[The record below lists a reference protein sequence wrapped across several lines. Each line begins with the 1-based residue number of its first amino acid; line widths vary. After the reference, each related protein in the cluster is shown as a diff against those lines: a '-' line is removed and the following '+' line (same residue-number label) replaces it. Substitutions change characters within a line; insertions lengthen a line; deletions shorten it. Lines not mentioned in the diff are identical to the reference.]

1 MSSVKTGFLAS
12 VAALAML
19 SATAHA
25 ADMPAPVQV
34 MYQPV
39 PVKEFSG
46 WYLRGDI
53 GMSNQKLKNL
63 DYFRFSQA
71 QSFSWLD
78 EGGFSSAPFFGL
90 GIGYQYN
97 DWLRFDL
104 TGEYRGKADFHALDR
119 FFNTVDGEFQ
129 TNDYRGTKS
138 EWLFLANA
146 YVDLGTW
153 WCVTPFIGAGVG
165 VAKINIDHFRDS
177 NVMAGG
183 GGYADSGSTT
193 NFAWA
198 LHAGLAYKVNPNF
211 TVELAYRY
219 LNMGDGETGI
229 AYNLNG
235 TTSNQVFTFKD
246 ITSHDIK
253 FGVRWALQDSAPG
266 VKPAFYA
273 PPPVSKGYYMP
284 QQQVITAPPAPVY
297 QPQPQYAPPPPSYQD
312 QPPLMRRG

>member
-1 MSSVKTGFLAS
+1 MSSVKTGLLAS
-12 VAALAML
+12 VAALAMFG
-19 SATAHA
+19 TIAHA
-25 ADMPAPVQV
+25 ADMPAPVQQV
-34 MYQPV
+34 IYQPV
-39 PVKEFSG
+39 PVQEFSG

-53 GMSNQKLKNL
+53 GMTNQQLKNL
-63 DYFRFSQA
+63 DYFRFSQTSGFA
-71 QSFSWLD
+71 WLD
-78 EGGFSSAPFFGL
+78 EGGFTSSPLFGL

-104 TGEYRGKADFHALDR
+104 TGEYRGKAEFHALDR
-119 FFNTVDGEFQ
+119 YNDGGTQ
-129 TNDYRGTKS
+129 RTNDYTATKR

-153 WCVTPFIGAGVG
+153 WCVTPFIGAGAG
-165 VAKINIDHFRDS
+165 FANITIDHFRDT
-177 NVMAGG
+177 NVTLAG
-183 GGYADSGSTT
+183 GGYADSGTVT

-235 TTSNQVFTFKD
+235 STSGQVFTFKD
-246 ITSHDIK
+246 ITSHDLK
-253 FGVRWALQDSAPG
+253 FGVRWSLQDSAPG

-273 PPPVSKGYYMP
+273 PPPVSKSYYTP
-284 QQQVITAPPAPVY
+284 PQQVITAPPAPVY
-297 QPQPQYAPPPPSYQD
+297 QPQPQYAPPPPYQQE

>member
-53 GMSNQKLKNL
+53 GMTNQQLKNL

-71 QSFSWLD
+71 TGFAWLD
-78 EGGFSSAPFFGL
+78 EGGFTSSPLFGL

-97 DWLRFDL
+97 DWLRFDV
-104 TGEYRGKADFHALDR
+104 TGEYRGKAEFHALDR
-119 FFNTVDGEFQ
+119 FINAGVPNS
-129 TNDYRGTKS
+129 NDYTGTKR
-138 EWLFLANA
+138 EWLFMANA
-146 YVDLGTW
+146 YIDLGTW
-153 WCVTPFIGAGVG
+153 WCITPFIGAGVG
-165 VAKINIDHFRDS
+165 IANITIDNFRDT
-177 NVMAGG
+177 NVIAGG
-183 GGYADSGSTT
+183 GGYANSGTVN

-229 AYNLNG
+229 AYNLDG
-235 TTSNQVFTFKD
+235 TTAGQVFTFKD

>member
-1 MSSVKTGFLAS
+1 MSSVRIKLFAS
-12 VAALAML
+12 TAIIAMMMGAA
-19 SATAHA
+19 SA
-25 ADMPAPVQV
+25 ADMAAPVI
-34 MYQPV
+34 YQPL
-39 PVKEFSG
+39 PVKEFGG

-63 DYFRFSQA
+63 DYFRFSQTPG
-71 QSFSWLD
+71 FTWLD
-78 EGGFSSAPFFGL
+78 EGGFDSAPFFGL

-97 DWLRFDL
+97 NWLRVDL
-104 TGEYRGKADFHALDR
+104 TGEYRGKASFHALDQ
-119 FFNTVDGEFQ
+119 FDNGGVIN
-129 TNDYRGTKS
+129 TNDYTGTKS

-153 WCVTPFIGAGVG
+153 WCVTPFIGAGAG
-165 VAKINIDHFRDS
+165 FAKINIDHFRDS
-177 NVMAGG
+177 NVIAGG

-229 AYNLNG
+229 AYNFDG
-235 TTSNQVFTFKD
+235 TTSGQVFTFKD

-253 FGVRWALQDSAPG
+253 FGVRWALDGDIGKAP
-266 VKPAFYA
+266 VAPMPAYVPPPPPPVYA
-273 PPPVSKGYYMP
+273 PPPVYKNE
-284 QQQVITAPPAPVY
+284 
-297 QPQPQYAPPPPSYQD
+297 

>member
-53 GMSNQKLKNL
+53 GMSNQKLKEL
-63 DYFRFSQA
+63 DYFRYATAPGFT
-71 QSFSWLD
+71 WLD
-78 EGGFSSAPFFGL
+78 KGGFDSAPFFGL

-97 DWLRFDL
+97 DWLRIDL
-104 TGEYRGKADFHALDR
+104 TGEYRGKATFQALDSYTGGS
-119 FFNTVDGEFQ
+119 NQYT
-129 TNDYRGTKS
+129 GTKS

-146 YVDLGTW
+146 YLDLGTW

-165 VAKINIDHFRDS
+165 LAKINIDHFRDT
-177 NVMAGG
+177 NVLAGG

-229 AYNLNG
+229 AYNLDG
-235 TTSNQVFTFKD
+235 TTAGQVFTFKD